1 MRDKGFTLIELIV
14 VIALL
19 GIMLALAAPS
29 FVDWRNN
36 LNYRQTARQ
45 ITSMLREA
53 KSRTITENVSHSVV
67 VEPSN
72 QSYQLLRS
80 GTVIQGQIAPNPV
93 LIRGGASGTSTAT
106 ITVVFFS
113 NGTALLTPSD
123 GNVFVLQGT
132 SPKFLVTVT
141 PTGRISMQKKY

>member
-1 MRDKGFTLIELIV
+1 MPDKGFTLIELIV

-19 GIMLALAAPS
+19 GIMLALATPS

-45 ITSMLREA
+45 ITSLLREA

-67 VEPSN
+67 VDPSN
-72 QSYQLLRS
+72 RSYQMLR
-80 GTVIQGQIAPNPV
+80 GATVLQGQTAPNPV
-93 LIRGGASGTSTAT
+93 LIRGGVSGTSTAT
-106 ITVVFFS
+106 ITVVFSS
-113 NGTALLTPSD
+113 NGTALLTPTD
-123 GNVFVLQGT
+123 GNIFVLEGT
-132 SPKFLVTVT
+132 TQKFLVTVT